1 MTEQNLQE
9 FSNSLEAQMYQQTMG
24 QVSKDMGKVFNA
36 LCVENDPVL
45 GRIPERIFR
54 DYFLPYFAGERSMED
69 TNIVA
74 QWISVAGTPAAEVRV
89 IDDVTQEE
97 LYRVPPIMSTQFLDV
112 QTRPNGQSMK
122 EVLEQAALY
131 RRNIPAQGE
140 RFLEMAYGDKA
151 QVMLRNA
158 RLPEEYNRRWGEIMT
173 RYQKQT
179 SPTPVAVGHVP
190 DSSIDYDEEV

>member
-9 FSNSLEAQMYQQTMG
+9 FSNSLETQMYQQTMG

-74 QWISVAGTPAAEVRV
+74 QWISVAGTPSAEVRV

-158 RLPEEYNRRWGEIMT
+158 RLPEEYNRRWGEIMV
-173 RYQKQT
+173 RYRKQT
-179 SPTPVAVGHVP
+179 SPIQGTVGHVP

>member
-1 MTEQNLQE
+1 MSQQNLQDV
-9 FSNSLEAQMYQQTMG
+9 SNSLEAQMYQQTMG

-54 DYFLPYFAGERSMED
+54 DYFLPYFAGEQSMED

-74 QWISVAGTPAAEVRV
+74 QWISIAGTPSAEVRV

-131 RRNIPAQGE
+131 RRNIPAQGD
-140 RFLEMAYGDKA
+140 RYLEMAYLDKA
-151 QVMLRNA
+151 QVMLRDA
-158 RLPEEYNRRWGEIMT
+158 HLPEEYNQRWGEIMA

-179 SPTPVAVGHVP
+179 DTTPVTTGYVP
-190 DSSIDYDEEV
+190 DASIDYDEEV